1 MTPNALAS
9 QLFTTY
15 EQYRLNYLNPGNC
28 KHDLIHGELRQLVER
43 SAGLLSLRDLG
54 ASVEGRTI
62 RLVTLGRGETRI
74 LLWSQ
79 MHGDEST
86 ATLALMDMFNYL
98 VETGAKEPWV
108 AEMLEQTTIMV
119 IPMLNPDGSERI
131 QRQTAMGIDM
141 NRDARMLRTPE
152 ARILREAQQ
161 ALRPAFG
168 FNLHDQGLWSVGN
181 STKVAALALLAPA
194 MDERRTAPMG
204 RLRAMRVGATIARA
218 LSQFAGGH
226 LATYD
231 DSFEPRA
238 FGDAMQMWGTST
250 VLIESGHWP
259 GDPPKQFIRKLNY
272 IALFTA
278 MRAIGNGSY
287 QDSELDWYKQ
297 LPLNGSKVFD
307 LIVRGVELRDENNAW
322 TGRVDIGMM
331 YAPPHHQ
338 RQAGD
343 LPMVVIKEIGDL
355 GFHSGL
361 EEIDGSGRRLLG
373 GRFGIDRAV
382 TLKEVMDVLQLAPM
396 R

>member
-9 QLFTTY
+9 QLFSSY
-15 EQYRLNYLNPGNC
+15 EQYRLNFLNPGNC
-28 KHDLIHGELRQLVER
+28 KHDVIHQELRALVDR
-43 SAGLLSLRDLG
+43 SDGMFSIRDLG
-54 ASVEGRTI
+54 ASVEGRAI
-62 RLVTLGRGETRI
+62 RLVTLGHGETRI

-86 ATLALMDMFNYL
+86 ATLALMDIFSYL
-98 VETGAKEPWV
+98 VETEAKETWA

-119 IPMLNPDGSERI
+119 IPMLNPDGAERI

-152 ARILREAQQ
+152 ARILRDAQKS
-161 ALRPAFG
+161 LHPAYG
-168 FNLHDQGLWSVGN
+168 FNLHDQGVWSVGN
-181 STKVAALALLAPA
+181 STKPTALALLAPA
-194 MDERRTAPMG
+194 MDERRSSPMG

-259 GDPPKQFIRKLNY
+259 GDPSKLFVRKLNF
-272 IALFTA
+272 IALLTA
-278 MRAIGNGSY
+278 MRAIGNGSF

-297 LPLNGSKVFD
+297 LQVNGARVYD
-307 LIVRGVELRDENNAW
+307 LIIRGVELRDETNSW
-322 TGRVDIGMM
+322 SGRVDIGMM
-331 YAPPHHQ
+331 YSPPHHQ
-338 RQAGD
+338 RPHGAA
-343 LPMVVIKEIGDL
+343 PTVVIKEIGDL

-373 GRFGIDRAV
+373 GRFAIDTPVPVR
-382 TLKEVMDVLQLAPM
+382 EIMDVLQLSPIG
-396 R
+396 

>member
-9 QLFTTY
+9 HLFTSY
-15 EQYRLNYLNPGNC
+15 EQYRLNFLNPGNC
-28 KHDLIHGELRQLVER
+28 RHDVIHQELRALAER
-43 SAGLLSLRDLG
+43 SDGMLSIRDLG
-54 ASVEGRTI
+54 TSVEGRAI
-62 RLVTLGRGETRI
+62 RLVSLGHGQTRI

-86 ATLALMDMFNYL
+86 ATLALMDIFNYL
-98 VETGAKEPWV
+98 VETEAQESWA

-119 IPMLNPDGSERI
+119 IPMLNPDGAERI

-141 NRDARMLRTPE
+141 NRDARVLRTPE
-152 ARILREAQQ
+152 AKILREAQR
-161 ALRPAFG
+161 ALRPAYG
-168 FNLHDQGLWSVGN
+168 FNLHDQGLWSVGD
-181 STKVAALALLAPA
+181 STKVTALALLAPA
-194 MDERRTAPMG
+194 LDERRSAPMS
-204 RLRAMRVGATIARA
+204 RLRAMRVSATIARA

-231 DSFEPRA
+231 DSYEPRA

-250 VLIESGHWP
+250 ILIESGHWP
-259 GDPPKQFIRKLNY
+259 GDPAKLFIRKLNF
-272 IALFTA
+272 IALLTA

-297 LPLNGSKVFD
+297 LQVNGGKVYD
-307 LIVRGVELRDENNAW
+307 LIIRGVELRDESNSW
-322 TGRVDIGMM
+322 TGRADIGMM

-338 RQAGD
+338 RPHDA
-343 LPMVVIKEIGDL
+343 LPTVLIKEIGDL

-373 GRFGIDRAV
+373 GRFAIDTPLTVREI
-382 TLKEVMDVLQLAPM
+382 LDVLQLGPM